1 VPNQGPRYDP
11 NMRGATAIFAV
22 LLVITAVGV
31 FTWMTHHP
39 DATILED
46 AESWPLVGPLA
57 ERFRAAY
64 LHEGSPSP
72 PTNGGEG
79 GVVYEYEILSEASEG
94 KGTPDGE
101 GGAEGLSPGSPPT
114 GPRGVAPFVWVRAGA
129 ELRARNEPS
138 ARIVHE
144 YAEPERLA
152 VIESRGD
159 WYRVRPHDRSEN
171 TVGESERIGWVHLP
185 GYSELSNPPFGS
197 EPRRLGPLDS
207 QGPESELLAAARGLL
222 DGERILNAGPYTLYS
237 DAEDEELFAWLDRV
251 VKNLEPTYR
260 QRYDLEPRGAPREVI
275 ILFRDEAQYRKLQAR
290 TMSGTSIAPGDRR
303 VEGHAFQGLAA
314 TWIGRRPRAIVGG
327 VVVHEL
333 VHLLN
338 RRAIGPS
345 LPGWLDEGLAEDIA
359 LSELTPEGDILVDR
373 LGGSRQHVGVRTVLS
388 RGGVGSA
395 LYLQR
400 EHRANRALDLE
411 RFVTTDWELLRDE
424 RDLYYATAGL
434 YFRYLQRSGSTEARE
449 LRHFLVSVANG
460 EPADGQELLRAI
472 ADDLA
477 AHEEAFS
484 RWVLDLK
491 P

>member
-1 VPNQGPRYDP
+1 
-11 NMRGATAIFAV
+11 
-22 LLVITAVGV
+22 
-31 FTWMTHHP
+31 
-39 DATILED
+39 
-46 AESWPLVGPLA
+46 
-57 ERFRAAY
+57 
-64 LHEGSPSP
+64 
-72 PTNGGEG
+72 
-79 GVVYEYEILSEASEG
+79 
-94 KGTPDGE
+94 
-101 GGAEGLSPGSPPT
+101 
-114 GPRGVAPFVWVRAGA
+114 
-129 ELRARNEPS
+129 
-138 ARIVHE
+138 
-144 YAEPERLA
+144 
-152 VIESRGD
+152 
-159 WYRVRPHDRSEN
+159 
-171 TVGESERIGWVHLP
+171 
-185 GYSELSNPPFGS
+185 
-197 EPRRLGPLDS
+197 
-207 QGPESELLAAARGLL
+207 
-222 DGERILNAGPYTLYS
+222 
-237 DAEDEELFAWLDRV
+237 
-251 VKNLEPTYR
+251 
-260 QRYDLEPRGAPREVI
+260 
-275 ILFRDEAQYRKLQAR
+275 
-290 TMSGTSIAPGDRR
+290 
-303 VEGHAFQGLAA
+303 LAA

-411 RFVTTDWELLRDE
+411 RFVTTDWELLRGE